1 MTTSESNVFIVNKQ
15 ELIQAAI
22 EMERQEVFLSLMLLT
37 CVEQL
42 EDINRKLH
50 TVMQECESNRARGAF
65 LNLFMSNAE
74 WGRIITDDLL
84 EQWQIEF
91 QSK

>member
-22 EMERQEVFLSLMLLT
+22 EMERQETFLSLMLLT
-37 CVEQL
+37 CVAQL

-50 TVMQECESNRARGAF
+50 TVMYECESSRARGAF

-74 WGRIITDDLL
+74 WGKILTDELL